1 MPSHERRIALKKGS
15 WFVVGHLRI
24 SAPRGAAYAHTRLGE
39 LMRTFFICTGAE
51 AALERVL

>member
-39 LMRTFFICTGAE
+39 LMRTFFICAGAE
-51 AALERVL
+51 AALEQVL